1 MSRARSPLRPDGVTQ
16 PSGRHG
22 QARQRRT
29 NGAADDHGRRA
40 ALTPGERAMARLVG
54 EIVADELWAHAMDS
68 LAGPGGA
75 GAPVAPRP
83 RAAFRPSP
91 KERDDV

>member
-29 NGAADDHGRRA
+29 SGAPDDHGRQA
-40 ALTPGERAMARLVG
+40 GLTMGERAMARLIG
-54 EIVADELWAHAMDS
+54 EIVADELWARAMES
-68 LAGPGGA
+68 LAGPEGA
-75 GAPVAPRP
+75 GASVGPRP
-83 RAAFRPSP
+83 RAAFQTRP